1 MMNGLSAARVFHC
14 RALVP
19 AWFVLVGVAAACSP
33 VPTVPVAVVLLVLT
47 VGIVPGLLVGW
58 LRWNPESR
66 LAS

>member
-19 AWFVLVGVAAACSP
+19 AWFVLVGVAAAWSP

>member
-1 MMNGLSAARVFHC
+1 MKTSSAARVFRC

-33 VPTVPVAVVLLVLT
+33 VPTVPIAVVALVLT
-47 VGIVPGLLVGW
+47 VGIVPGLLVEW
-58 LRWNPESR
+58 LRRNPEP